1 MKDSVV
7 NWWRSP
13 LLNSSGKLSDSE
25 ALLQAVR
32 FTRSNSHF
40 EKKIAKQ
47 QFSF

>member
-32 FTRSNSHF
+32 FTRCRNHI
-40 EKKIAKQ
+40 KGQ
-47 QFSF
+47 NLVC